1 MVRYLSRLSS
11 SNGPI
16 QAVFSPITPYVP
28 PKIGSLETFR
38 ESYRWFGTE
47 TVASV
52 AQKLG
57 DFPLGSLG
65 YVYKLPDVTLDQVGT
80 SKNQLFSRVLRQISA
95 HACWRCGRRLCR
107 WHSAALQAAFG
118 LP

>member
-1 MVRYLSRLSS
+1 MVSYLSRLAS

-38 ESYRWFGTE
+38 ESYRWFATE

-52 AQKLG
+52 AQRLG
-57 DFPLGSLG
+57 GFPLGSLG
-65 YVYKLPDVTLDQVGT
+65 YMYKLPDVTLDQVEI
-80 SKNQLFSRVLRQISA
+80 SKNQLLYK
-95 HACWRCGRRLCR
+95 
-107 WHSAALQAAFG
+107 
-118 LP
+118 